1 MSRIRRLREAL
12 APHGL
17 RRLDQAGIAALTLV
31 AIVALAGY
39 WLAHGGHRG
48 ELIEIDRAEPQPA
61 KFIVDINRADW
72 PELSQ
77 LPGLGETL
85 ARRIV
90 ESREQQGPFAD
101 HEDLRRVRGI
111 GPLTLDRLRPYLRP
125 MPPGENV
132 ARR

>member
-1 MSRIRRLREAL
+1 M
-12 APHGL
+12 APQGL
-17 RRLDQAGIAALTLV
+17 RRLDQAGIAALALV
-31 AIVALAGY
+31 AIVALGGY

-48 ELIEIDRAEPQPA
+48 QLIEIDRAEPRPA
-61 KFIVDINRADW
+61 RFIVDINHAQW

-77 LPGLGETL
+77 LPGIGETL

-90 ESREQQGPFAD
+90 ESRDEQGPFAD

-125 MPPGENV
+125 MPSSENV
-132 ARR
+132 AGR

>member
-1 MSRIRRLREAL
+1 VSRIERLRA
-12 APHGL
+12 AITPQGL
-17 RRLDQAGIAALTLV
+17 RRLDQAGIAVLTLV
-31 AIVALAGY
+31 AVITLAGY
-39 WLAHGGHRG
+39 WLAHGAHRG

-61 KFIVDINRADW
+61 QFIVDINQADW

-77 LPGLGETL
+77 LPGIGETL

-90 ESREQQGPFAD
+90 DSRLEQGPFAD

-125 MPPGENV
+125 MPPDENV
-132 ARR
+132 AGR